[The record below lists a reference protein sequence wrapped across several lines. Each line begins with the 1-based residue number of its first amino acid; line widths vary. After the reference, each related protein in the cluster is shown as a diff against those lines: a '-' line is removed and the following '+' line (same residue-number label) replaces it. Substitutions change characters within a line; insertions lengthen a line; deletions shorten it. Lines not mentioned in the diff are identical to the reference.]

1 MTLILINYMVGIDSS
16 LKQLFTE
23 IYYNIKEIDS
33 KTVEVWVEIANI
45 PFLEEIGESNLENFL
60 ERFQSISLKRGN
72 YQQMYVVIDKIT
84 FILESI
90 QFLNHDIRFLSGILD
105 YSGFERL
112 IKEILSRNNYL
123 SLTNFR
129 FSDGSKL
136 KSNTT
141 QKRFEIDVIGIYLN
155 YLLIIDAKQW
165 KRKDSYASMNKAAN
179 LQLSRCMALKQNS
192 VAFSNL
198 ILNLQG
204 KISNFKKKLPFFLI
218 PVIVT
223 LEENGI
229 KINENLIP
237 IVSIYEFN
245 GFLQE
250 LPKNLQYFKKIQIKN
265 LFIQKKLEQFTK

>member
-1 MTLILINYMVGIDSS
+1 MVRIDSS

-33 KTVEVWVEIANI
+33 KVLEVWLEITNI

-60 ERFQSISLKRGN
+60 EGFQSISLKRGN
-72 YQQMYVVIDKIT
+72 FQQVYVVIDKIT
-84 FILESI
+84 FIVESI
-90 QFLNHDIRFLSGILD
+90 QFLDQDIRFLSGILD

-155 YLLIIDAKQW
+155 YILIIDAKQW
-165 KRKDSYASMNKAAN
+165 KRKDSYGSMNKAAN
-179 LQLSRCMALKQNS
+179 LQFSRCIALKENS

-198 ILNLQG
+198 LLKLIG
-204 KISNFKKKLPFFLI
+204 KISNFKKKIPFLLI
-218 PVIVT
+218 PIIVT
-223 LEENGI
+223 LEDNSI

-245 GFLQE
+245 AFLQE

-265 LFIQKKLEQFTK
+265 LL